1 MDPSVCD
8 LLTIVK
14 YGRLQ
19 STLYAHLMLRELWL
33 EGMKNTSQEAVKKSG
48 GPSEVTVD
56 EMSKALVLEGSTSIP
71 SHIEADLK
79 QKIRELCF

>member
-1 MDPSVCD
+1 
-8 LLTIVK
+8 
-14 YGRLQ
+14 
-19 STLYAHLMLRELWL
+19 MLRELWL